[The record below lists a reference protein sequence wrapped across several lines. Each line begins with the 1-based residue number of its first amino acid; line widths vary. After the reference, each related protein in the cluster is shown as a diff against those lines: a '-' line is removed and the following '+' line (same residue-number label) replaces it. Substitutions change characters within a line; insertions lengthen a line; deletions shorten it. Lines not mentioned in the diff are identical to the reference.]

1 MRRWKRVAALV
12 LPLLVVSL
20 SPVWA
25 EGRRVALILG
35 NSAYQFAPPLTN
47 PVNDARVIAESL
59 TKAGFEL
66 IGGGAQLDLDK
77 AGTEQAIRKF
87 GTRLAGADVGL
98 FYYAGHGVQV
108 RGSNYLLPTS
118 ANLTKE
124 ADVRY
129 ELIDVNVVLEE
140 MTIAESRLNI
150 IILDAC
156 RNNPFG
162 GRGLR
167 SVGAGLAQ
175 MQAPAGTIIAYAT
188 QPGAVAADGEGA
200 NSPYTD
206 ALAKAVS
213 KPGDTVFDVF
223 NDVGVTVKRN
233 TGGAQQPWV
242 SASPIEGRFYFLG
255 PTTVVT
261 APAAPVTASTAA
273 VPAVDKEMA
282 FWDSVKTSSNP
293 RLFEAYLRQ
302 FPQGTFAAIAEAKI
316 AELGGNP
323 VAARVATV
331 PVIPA
336 NPPAPAAPPSVPVP
350 SAPSAPTTPAPGPAV
365 PTPAAPVPTVDLST
379 PAARPEPSGTKIQ
392 TAGLAAPPA
401 PPPVAPS
408 SVVPARP
415 LDASAIPYVSSKAR
429 ETLSRYAEW
438 PSPKALAISQQGN
451 YAYFTN
457 RTGTRSDED
466 VKRSALQYCQFNA
479 EEPCALYAVD
489 DAVVFNEKAGF
500 KATPVAIPG
509 SGRFDPALV
518 PFVSDRTREVAM
530 ANYARNPTNKAMALT
545 ASGVWAAVWGKESEE
560 AARDAALEQCQ
571 ARSQKVD
578 CHLYAVNDEVVFDE
592 ER

>member
-1 MRRWKRVAALV
+1 MRRWKQVAALV
-12 LPLLVVSL
+12 LPLLVIGL

-35 NSAYQFAPPLTN
+35 NSAYQHAPPLTN

-261 APAAPVTASTAA
+261 ASTPASVPPTA
-273 VPAVDKEMA
+273 DKEMA

-302 FPQGTFAAIAEAKI
+302 FPQGTFAAIAEARI
-316 AELGGNP
+316 TELGGNP
-323 VAARVATV
+323 AAARVATV
-331 PVIPA
+331 PMIPT
-336 NPPAPAAPPSVPVP
+336 NPPAPSPV
-350 SAPSAPTTPAPGPAV
+350 APSPPPAV
-365 PTPAAPVPTVDLST
+365 PAPTPAAPAPTVDLST
-379 PAARPEPSGTKIQ
+379 PASPPGPSGTKTQ

-401 PPPVAPS
+401 PPPVAPLPGG
-408 SVVPARP
+408 PARP

-457 RTGTRSDED
+457 RTGTRSAED

-489 DAVVFNEKAGF
+489 DAVVFEGKAGF
-500 KATPVAIPG
+500 KATPVDIPG

-530 ANYARNPTNKAMALT
+530 ANYARNPTNKAIALT
-545 ASGVWAAVWGKESEE
+545 ASGIWAAVWGKDTEE
-560 AARDAALEQCQ
+560 TARDAALEQCQ
-571 ARSQKVD
+571 SRSQKED
-578 CHLYAVNDEVVFDE
+578 CYLYAVNGEVVFDE
-592 ER
+592 EH

>member
-1 MRRWKRVAALV
+1 VTVGTLKRVAALL
-12 LPLLVVSL
+12 LPLLVLVVA
-20 SPVWA
+20 PAWA
-25 EGRRVALILG
+25 EGRRVALVLG
-35 NSAYQFAPPLTN
+35 NSAYQHAPPLPN
-47 PVNDARVIAESL
+47 PVNDARVIGETLA
-59 TKAGFEL
+59 KAGFEL
-66 IGGGAQLDLDK
+66 IGGSAQLDLDK
-77 AGTEQAIRKF
+77 TGTEQAIRKF
-87 GTRLAGADVGL
+87 GARLAGADVGL

-108 RGSNYLLPTS
+108 RGSNFLLPVS

-129 ELIDVNVVLEE
+129 ELIDVSVVLDE
-140 MTIAESRLNI
+140 MTLAESRLNI

-167 SVGAGLAQ
+167 SVSSGLAQ

-200 NSPYTD
+200 NSPYTE

-261 APAAPVTASTAA
+261 PPPAVAPPAST
-273 VPAVDKEMA
+273 DKELV
-282 FWDSVKTSSNP
+282 FWDSVKTSANP
-293 RLFEAYLRQ
+293 RMFEAYLRQ

-316 AELGGNP
+316 AELNGP
-323 VAARVATV
+323 TTVARVAAV
-331 PVIPA
+331 PSI
-336 NPPAPAAPPSVPVP
+336 PAAPPSP
-350 SAPSAPTTPAPGPAV
+350 SASPA
-365 PTPAAPVPTVDLST
+365 PTPAAPPAASVELST
-379 PAARPEPSGTKIQ
+379 PAT
-392 TAGLAAPPA
+392 PPA
-401 PPPVAPS
+401 PPPQVVAALVPPPPPA
-408 SVVPARP
+408 PARR
-415 LDASAIPYVSSKAR
+415 LDVSAIPYLSAKAR
-429 ETLSRYAEW
+429 DALARY
-438 PSPKALAISQQGN
+438 PDSPGPKAIAISQRGN

-457 RTGTRSDED
+457 KTNTRSEED

-479 EEPCALYAVD
+479 EEPCALYAVG
-489 DAVVFNEKAGF
+489 DAVVFDPKIGF

-509 SGRFDPALV
+509 SGRFDPELV
-518 PFVSDRTREVAM
+518 PFVSDRTREVSM
-530 ANYARNPTNKAMALT
+530 TNYQRNPDNKAIALT
-545 ASGVWAAVWGKESEE
+545 PSGVWAAVWGRASDDDARE
-560 AARDAALEQCQ
+560 AAMEQCQ
-571 ARSQKVD
+571 QRSEKME
-578 CHLYAVNDEVVFDE
+578 CYLYAVNGQVVFDE